1 MCLEVKKTKD
11 GNLPVKIADKDIRCM
26 KVLEVDEYGYRTPY
40 RYKHLHP
47 DIIGGKE
54 DFTADRNI
62 PGDYDEET
70 FTDMYEEYAEIS
82 AGAVHTYAYTEESD
96 KAIRNEVAFL
106 RRMWCPRATVV
117 FECVIPKG
125 TEYMEGVYEKH
136 KCYGSKS
143 IRFVRELIRFDSG
156 PGISDPSDRDIIYD
170 RFEENADLFREM
182 IPAICKGTRPGD
194 L

>member
-1 MCLEVKKTKD
+1 MCLEVKKTKE

-40 RYKHLHP
+40 RYKRLHP
-47 DIIGGKE
+47 DVISGKK
-54 DFTADRNI
+54 DFTAERSV
-62 PGDYDEET
+62 PGDYERENFT
-70 FTDMYEEYAEIS
+70 FAHEEYAEIG

-96 KAIRNEVAFL
+96 KAIGNEVAFL
-106 RRMWCPRATVV
+106 RRIRCPRATVVVV

-143 IRFVRELIRFDSG
+143 IRFVKELIRFDNCPDS
-156 PGISDPSDRDIIYD
+156 PGDPDDPKIIYGYGKI
-170 RFEENADLFREM
+170 EENADLFKE
-182 IPAICKGTRPGD
+182 T
-194 L
+194 

>member
-1 MCLEVKKTKD
+1 MCLEVKKTEE
-11 GNLPVKIADKDIRCM
+11 GNLPVKVADKDIRCM

-40 RYKHLHP
+40 RYKRLHQ
-47 DIIGGKE
+47 DVVSGKE

-62 PGDYDEET
+62 PGDYN
-70 FTDMYEEYAEIS
+70 YESFLISGLIYAEVG

-96 KAIRNEVAFL
+96 KAIRSEVMFL
-106 RRMWCPRATVV
+106 RQAYCPRATVV

-143 IRFVRELIRFDSG
+143 IRFVRELLRFDDNPDS
-156 PGISDPSDRDIIYD
+156 PGNPDDWKSIRDK
-170 RFEENADLFREM
+170 FEENADLFRE
-182 IPAICKGTRPGD
+182 T
-194 L
+194 

>member
-1 MCLEVKKTKD
+1 MCLEVKKTEEGK
-11 GNLPVKIADKDIRCM
+11 LPVKIADKDIRCM

-40 RYKHLHP
+40 RYKRVHQ
-47 DIIGGKE
+47 DIVSGKE
-54 DFTADRNI
+54 DFVADRNS

-70 FTDMYEEYAEIS
+70 FTAMYEEYVEIS

-117 FECVIPKG
+117 FECVIPEG